1 MNTNLRNLA
10 LLLFLGLFSLQ
21 GIADVPVVDNT
32 RDQKRVSISVRDT
45 SIQEVLELLSK
56 KDQVN
61 ILIGK
66 NVTGKVSVNLYQV
79 TLEEAIKAIAIAAG
93 YAVEHSNDTY
103 MILDRKDAGMDM
115 VSDNTEIRTFK
126 IQYSDPKVVADI
138 LAKHLSRY
146 GKITKLDDRK
156 LLVVEDLPKFLD
168 RIQKLLVQID
178 REPTQILIEA
188 KILEVTLNDSDSF
201 GLDWKRMFNVNNG
214 TGSVGTTGFA
224 SLTENGDP
232 ATGLFFTLVNSNIES
247 TLTALT
253 TQGRIHTLSTPKLL
267 ALENQEAEVVIGD
280 RIGYKVTTTT
290 NQVTTESIE
299 FLESGVILKVVP
311 SVDNDGR
318 VMMNIHPEVST
329 GELVNS
335 IPSQKTTE
343 VTTTLLAENGQS
355 IFIGGLI
362 KNTKNKE
369 RSGVPVL
376 GKIPLLGRLFSRT
389 VNTDVNTETVV
400 LITPYIIDENTM
412 SLLNKESSKVGKIE
426 ELLPPDFDAASM
438 LWQEAIKK

>member
-1 MNTNLRNLA
+1 MNTILRNSG
-10 LLLFLGLFSLQ
+10 LLIFLVLFSIQ
-21 GIADVPVVDNT
+21 AIAEVPTVENT

-146 GKITKLDDRK
+146 GKITKLVDRK

-188 KILEVTLNDSDSF
+188 KILEVTLNDSD
-201 GLDWKRMFNVNNG
+201 
-214 TGSVGTTGFA
+214 
-224 SLTENGDP
+224 
-232 ATGLFFTLVNSNIES
+232 
-247 TLTALT
+247 
-253 TQGRIHTLSTPKLL
+253 
-267 ALENQEAEVVIGD
+267 
-280 RIGYKVTTTT
+280 
-290 NQVTTESIE
+290 
-299 FLESGVILKVVP
+299 
-311 SVDNDGR
+311 
-318 VMMNIHPEVST
+318 
-329 GELVNS
+329 
-335 IPSQKTTE
+335 
-343 VTTTLLAENGQS
+343 
-355 IFIGGLI
+355 
-362 KNTKNKE
+362 
-369 RSGVPVL
+369 
-376 GKIPLLGRLFSRT
+376 
-389 VNTDVNTETVV
+389 
-400 LITPYIIDENTM
+400 
-412 SLLNKESSKVGKIE
+412 
-426 ELLPPDFDAASM
+426 
-438 LWQEAIKK
+438 